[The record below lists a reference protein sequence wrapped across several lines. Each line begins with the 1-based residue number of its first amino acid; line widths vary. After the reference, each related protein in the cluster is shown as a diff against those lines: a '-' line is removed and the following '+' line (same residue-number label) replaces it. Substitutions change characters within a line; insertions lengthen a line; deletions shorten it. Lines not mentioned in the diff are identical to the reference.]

1 MLREMTRSGCICR
14 IRRRKYQS
22 YKGEAG
28 KTAPN
33 VLKRNFRA
41 RKPNTKWGTDVTEF
55 KVAGVQSGRPEE
67 GQPQSFDGDGH

>member
-1 MLREMTRSGCICR
+1 MSGKTVLREMTRSGCLCR

-33 VLKRNFRA
+33 VLKRNFHA
-41 RKPNTKWGTDVTEF
+41 KKPNSKWERTPPSS
-55 KVAGVQSGRPEE
+55 K
-67 GQPQSFDGDGH
+67 